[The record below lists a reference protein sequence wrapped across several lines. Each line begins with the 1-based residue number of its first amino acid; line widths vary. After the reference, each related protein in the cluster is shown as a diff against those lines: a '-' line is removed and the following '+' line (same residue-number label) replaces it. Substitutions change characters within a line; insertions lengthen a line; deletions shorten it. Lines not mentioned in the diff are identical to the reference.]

1 MTCILPEIDSLEQHL
16 SHLDN
21 NRQAYCPE
29 YCPHCGFGTLHIHG
43 NYYRK
48 ADKEGSNGV
57 YLDPIPIP
65 RFLCV
70 GCGATCS
77 CLPSCI
83 PPYRW
88 YLWAAQQTILLCLL
102 RGMPVAEIE
111 RQHFPSRHTIRRWSH
126 WINERFAIY
135 KFCLCSHIS
144 ALGFCPTLC
153 DFWLTYL
160 QHGSLDNAMVL
171 LHRAGELVYENR
183 GIIS

>member
-16 SHLDN
+16 SHLKIN
-21 NRQAYCPE
+21 PQAYCPE
-29 YCPHCGFGTLHIHG
+29 HCPRCNFGTLHIHG
-43 NYYRK
+43 HYYRK

-70 GCGATCS
+70 GCRATCS

-88 YLWAAQQTILLCLL
+88 YLWAAQQTVLLCLL
-102 RGMPVAEIE
+102 NGMSVTEIE
-111 RQHFPSRHTIRRWSH
+111 KQYLPGRHTLRRWSH
-126 WINERFAIY
+126 WINERFSVY
-135 KFCLCSHIS
+135 KFHLCSTLS
-144 ALGFCPTLC
+144 NLGSCFTLSH
-153 DFWLTYL
+153 FWSTYL
-160 QHGSLDNAMVL
+160 QHKSLDSAMVL
-171 LHRAGELVYENR
+171 IHRAGELTYVNR